1 VYLGQ
6 LFFVESRHKASFFE
20 EKATILHHNLIILA
34 KEKSLETDYKRTRG
48 ETVEIE
54 GEELFDHYTLVATNG
69 QKAMRVD
76 KFLSNLLPGVTRS
89 RIQNASKTGSIAV
102 NGVPVKV
109 SYKVKG
115 GDVVKL
121 LLPYPP
127 PPELDAEDIPIDVRY
142 EDDDLMLVYKAANMV
157 VHPGVGNH
165 TGTLVNGLLWH
176 VKHSSPLPAGT
187 GIEGELRP
195 GLVHRLDKNTT
206 GIMVVAKHEKALAH
220 LSQQFFDRT
229 TDRRYWAIVWGDV
242 KEDEGTIIGHTGRS
256 LKNRKVFRVFPDGD
270 YGKHAVTH
278 YTVLERFGIATLVQL
293 KLETGRTHQIRVHM
307 KYKGHTLFGD
317 FEYGGD
323 KILSGLK
330 TKKYQQF
337 INNCFELMPAQALH
351 AKTLAFDHPRT
362 GERMTFDS
370 EPPPNFL
377 ALLEKLRKWATVFGE

>member
-1 VYLGQ
+1 M
-6 LFFVESRHKASFFE
+6 
-20 EKATILHHNLIILA
+20 A
-34 KEKSLETDYKRTRG
+34 KEKSLETDYRRTRG
-48 ETVEIE
+48 ETVEID

-69 QKAMRVD
+69 QTAMRVD

-115 GDVVKL
+115 GDTIKL

-142 EDDDLMLVYKAANMV
+142 EDDDLMIVYKAADMV

-165 TGTLVNGLLWH
+165 TGTLVNALLWH
-176 VKHSSPLPAGT
+176 VQHSSPLPLGK
-187 GIEGELRP
+187 GIEGEQRP

-206 GIMVVAKHEKALAH
+206 GIMVVAKHEQALAH
-220 LSQQFFDRT
+220 LSKQFFDRT
-229 TDRRYWAIVWGDV
+229 TDRRYWAVVWGDV
-242 KEDEGTIIGHTGRS
+242 KEDEGTITGNTGRS
-256 LKNRKVFRVFPDGD
+256 LKNRKIFRVFPEGD

-278 YTVLERFGIATLVQL
+278 FKVLERFGIATLVEL

-307 KYKGHTLFGD
+307 KYHGHTLFGD
-317 FEYGGD
+317 GEYGGD
-323 KILSGLK
+323 KVLSGLL

-337 INNCFELMPAQALH
+337 INNCLLLMPAQALH
-351 AKTLAFDHPRT
+351 AKTLSFDHPRT
-362 GERMTFDS
+362 GKRMVFDS

-377 ALLEKLRKWATVFGE
+377 ALMEKLRKWATVFGE

>member
-1 VYLGQ
+1 
-6 LFFVESRHKASFFE
+6 
-20 EKATILHHNLIILA
+20 LA
-34 KEKSLETDYKRTRG
+34 KEKSFETDYRRSRG
-48 ETVEIE
+48 ETTEID
-54 GEELFDHYTLVATNG
+54 GEEWLVLYTLVATDG
-69 QKAMRVD
+69 QKPMRVD
-76 KFLSNLLPGVTRS
+76 KFLSNLLPGITRS

-102 NGVPVKV
+102 NGTPVKV

-127 PPELDAEDIPIDVRY
+127 PPELEAEEIPLDVRY
-142 EDDDLMLVYKAANMV
+142 EDDDLLVVYKAANMV

-165 TGTLVNGLLWH
+165 TGTLVHALLWH
-176 VKHSSPLPAGT
+176 VQHSSPLPSGT

-206 GIMVVAKHEKALAH
+206 GIMVVAKHEQALAH

-242 KEDEGTIIGHTGRS
+242 KEDEGTIVGHTGRS
-256 LKNRKVFRVFPDGD
+256 LKNRKVFRVFPEGD

-278 YTVLERFGIATLVQL
+278 FKVVERFGIATLVQL

-307 KYKGHTLFGD
+307 KYYGHTLFGD

-337 INNCFELMPAQALH
+337 IKNCLELMPAQALH

-362 GERMTFDS
+362 GERQEYDS
-370 EPPPNFL
+370 EPPANFV
-377 ALLEKLRKWATVFGE
+377 ALLEKLRAWAKHIGEGGK